1 MISAT
6 AVIADPVLALAEH
19 QAIKGVVRGV
29 GSSAIHLDFD
39 GFVVTVTG
47 RGAGLMPNGIGVA
60 DPLPAAVTGSP
71 VRLAPGGVGDGRW
84 RVAWNPEAP
93 PTWNPRLST
102 RADPDAIATRGLA
115 ILAALGITEPGPTE
129 DEALVLLL
137 RSVAER
143 DACLAGVAAE
153 RLIGRGP
160 GLTPEGDDALTA
172 VAVMV
177 AAVAGWEGEQREAW
191 LKHAVPSGLRSRTT
205 ALSAT
210 LLELARE
217 GCAIEPLHRL
227 FDLGPRGELGWPSA
241 LRSLMRT
248 GSTTG
253 PTYAVASASA
263 AVLGSRTHERN

>member
-1 MISAT
+1 MVPAT
-6 AVIADPVLALAEH
+6 LVIAEPVLALAERD
-19 QAIKGVVRGV
+19 AINGVVRGV
-29 GSSAIHLDFD
+29 GSSAVHLDFE

-60 DPLPAAVTGSP
+60 DHLPAAVAGSR

-93 PTWNPRLST
+93 PTWNPRMCIG
-102 RADPDAIATRGLA
+102 DPDAIATRGFA
-115 ILAALGITEPGPTE
+115 ILAALGITEPGATD
-129 DEALVLLL
+129 DEALGLLL

-160 GLTPEGDDALTA
+160 GLTPEGDDALSA

-177 AAVAGWEGEQREAW
+177 AALAGWEGEQREAW
-191 LKHAVPSGLRSRTT
+191 LKHAIPSGLRSRTT

-217 GCAIEPLHRL
+217 GCAIEPLHGL

-241 LRSLMRT
+241 LRSLMGT

-263 AVLGSRTHERN
+263 AVLGSRPHERN